1 MGPGCECSPGHNL
14 QPVPP
19 AIYRKHSALSSGS
32 LPPARGPRSRGQEAV
47 LLSSVRAW
55 HRSQQWLPL
64 GAASSVERGL
74 GHRHDATIW
83 SVDYHYYLCGL
94 GSIARRGAAGSGASA
109 TGAGSRQYRG
119 QGPEQPAAFP
129 LCRIYQSIISSRGR
143 RLQGARATTA
153 RYGRVSASA
162 GQGARARCGRW
173 PEGAGTGRT
182 SGKPGRC
189 RGAPSGEIS
198 GAVEQAEP
206 GSQSAICYSARI
218 RTASTANLWFWRVAI
233 GDRPR
238 SRGHGA
244 VLLAHPP
251 AGISGALSE
260 QGKCCT
266 QEGSGKRSE
275 TQTGAGPGPGRA
287 AGGQGRRRPA

>member
-1 MGPGCECSPGHNL
+1 MGESAPQLGRGREHAVADGQRERAPVGPAGSPVGAGGIPQVRQVGLWSRRNQDHNL
-14 QPVPP
+14 Q
-19 AIYRKHSALSSGS
+19 SATVLEFAPQAQQIFGSGE
-32 LPPARGPRSRGQEAV
+32 LPLATGRGPAPMEPMGLFCWPTHPPGYQVLCRSR
-47 LLSSVRAW
+47 
-55 HRSQQWLPL
+55 
-64 GAASSVERGL
+64 
-74 GHRHDATIW
+74 
-83 SVDYHYYLCGL
+83 

-198 GAVEQAEP
+198 G
-206 GSQSAICYSARI
+206 G
-218 RTASTANLWFWRVAI
+218 LW
-233 GDRPR
+233 
-238 SRGHGA
+238 SR
-244 VLLAHPP
+244 
-251 AGISGALSE
+251 
-260 QGKCCT
+260 
-266 QEGSGKRSE
+266 RN
-275 TQTGAGPGPGRA
+275 
-287 AGGQGRRRPA
+287 

>member
-1 MGPGCECSPGHNL
+1 M
-14 QPVPP
+14 
-19 AIYRKHSALSSGS
+19 
-32 LPPARGPRSRGQEAV
+32 
-47 LLSSVRAW
+47 
-55 HRSQQWLPL
+55 
-64 GAASSVERGL
+64 ERGL

-198 GAVEQAEP
+198 GAVEQAEL

-218 RTASTANLWFWRVAI
+218 RTASTANLWFWRVAV
-233 GDRPR
+233 GDRAR
-238 SRGHGA
+238 SRAHGADGA

-251 AGISGALSE
+251 ARLSGALSE
-260 QGKCCT
+260 QGEYCT
-266 QEGSGKRSE
+266 QGGSGKRGFCNGCWQPPVPE
-275 TQTGAGPGPGRA
+275 AGAGA
-287 AGGQGRRRPA
+287 AGGLSFV